1 MNRRPRRRTAF
12 TLMEIL
18 LVLAILVVLG
28 SMVSLGY
35 VKIQQEANKKAAKAQ
50 LTLLEGAV
58 NTYILD
64 VGSPPSDLSGLV
76 TVPGDLA
83 NPQKWAGPYL
93 DKQDLPADP
102 WNQPFQYEIVDQ
114 ANAKFRIW
122 SNGPD
127 QQPGSSDDIST
138 AL

>member
-1 MNRRPRRRTAF
+1 
-12 TLMEIL
+12 
-18 LVLAILVVLG
+18 
-28 SMVSLGY
+28 

-64 VGSPPSDLSGLV
+64 VGSPPTDLTGLV
-76 TVPGDLA
+76 TVPGDLQ
-83 NPQKWAGPYL
+83 NPTKWAGPYL

-102 WNQPFQYEIVDQ
+102 WNQPFQFEIIDQ